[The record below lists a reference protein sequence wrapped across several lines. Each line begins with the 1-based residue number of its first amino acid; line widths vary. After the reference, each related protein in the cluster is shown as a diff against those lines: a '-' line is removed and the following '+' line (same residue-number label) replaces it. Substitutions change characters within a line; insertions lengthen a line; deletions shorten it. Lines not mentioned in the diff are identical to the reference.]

1 MDKFLTFSVVGL
13 STAAIYA
20 VIASGLVLTYTTTGV
35 FNFAHGAI
43 GMLGA
48 FAYWQLRVDWHWSTP
63 FALAFVL
70 LVLAPLFGVFLEV
83 VVMRGLQ
90 GTSEVTKI
98 VVSIGLLA
106 AMIGLANWIWSPS
119 VGRSLIPFYDSKKP
133 IAVFSTTV
141 SYHQA
146 ITMGVAILV
155 ALGLRFLLYRTRIG
169 IAMRASVDDH
179 SLATLNGAR
188 PARVAMLAWATGCIL
203 AAIGGI
209 LIAPGAGLDAGI
221 LSLLI
226 VNAYAAAII
235 GRLRSLP
242 LTFLGAVILGLT
254 DAYLQGYLP
263 ANSQY
268 LQGLRIASPAIVL
281 FIVLLLIPNPR
292 LRGHVRSREYF
303 PSPSWSG
310 ALALAGVTVLG
321 AAVLATTLSPADA
334 TVYVRIF
341 PFAIFALSLVP
352 ITGFAGK
359 ISLCQLS
366 FAAIGASVWAQW
378 GNHGNPVYILVAAL
392 VAAAVGAL
400 VALPALRLSGI
411 YLALATA
418 AFAVTLDR
426 WIWTLPPIRIFGLF
440 TLDLFQTGSASAVP
454 LKLFGYSFDTAPRQ
468 MMMFGVTLALLT
480 LLVVWIRRSAFGRRL
495 LAMRDSEAACATLGM
510 RLVATKAAVFAIS
523 AGMAGLGGALYASQ
537 LASIQVGN
545 FDFITG
551 LPVLLA
557 AVIGGMAYAGTGLFS
572 GVTLQAGLPLLSQI
586 GTFFANLA
594 GLLPGL
600 AGIGLGRNPNGAI
613 SDLRDAFG
621 QAWRDKRI
629 FAAIAGG
636 EIVIWLL
643 RVADVY
649 KNWPYVIFAIVYGL
663 AWLLSVAGADR
674 MAQLRAARGPQPHTV
689 PLEWVGVTEPWH
701 EDDEAELD
709 RQLAMSGAEL
719 HGVS

>member
-1 MDKFLTFSVVGL
+1 
-13 STAAIYA
+13 
-20 VIASGLVLTYTTTGV
+20 
-35 FNFAHGAI
+35 
-43 GMLGA
+43 
-48 FAYWQLRVDWHWSTP
+48 VDWGWSTP
-63 FALAFVL
+63 LALFVVL
-70 LVLAPLFGVFLEV
+70 FVLAPLFGVFFEA

-90 GTSEVTKI
+90 GTGEVTKI

-119 VGRSLIPFYDSKKP
+119 ENHTLSKFYDASAP
-133 IAVFSTTV
+133 IKVFSTTV

-155 ALGLRFLLYRTRIG
+155 AIGLRFLLYRTRNG

-179 SLATLNGAR
+179 SLARLNGAR
-188 PARVAMLAWATGCIL
+188 PALVAMLAWATGCVL
-203 AAIGGI
+203 AAIGGV
-209 LIAPGAGLDAGI
+209 LIAPGAGLDAGL

-254 DAYLQGYLP
+254 DAYLTAYLG
-263 ANSQY
+263 NSEY
-268 LQGLRIASPAIVL
+268 LAGLRLASPAILL

-292 LRGHVRSREYF
+292 LRGHARTREYF

-310 ALALAGVTVLG
+310 ALALAALTVFG
-321 AAVLATTLSPADA
+321 AAIMASTLSASDA
-334 TVYVRIF
+334 TIYVRIF

-352 ITGFAGK
+352 LTGFAGQ

-366 FAAIGASVWAQW
+366 FAAIGASIWAQW
-378 GNHGNPVYILVAAL
+378 GTHGNPIYLLVAAL
-392 VAAAVGAL
+392 VAAVIGAL
-400 VALPALRLSGI
+400 IALPALRLSGI

-426 WIWTLPPIRIFGLF
+426 WIWPMPPIKIFGTF
-440 TLDLFQTGSASAVP
+440 TLNLFQTGSVSAAPVT
-454 LKLFGYSFDTAPRQ
+454 LFGYEFDTASRQ
-468 MMMFGVTLALLT
+468 MMLLATVLALLT

-510 RLVATKAAVFAIS
+510 RLLMTKTAVFAIS

-537 LASIQVGN
+537 LQSVQINTFN
-545 FDFITG
+545 FIVG

-557 AVIGGMAYAGTGLFS
+557 AVIGGMAYAGTGAFS
-572 GVTLQAGLPLLSQI
+572 GLSLQAGLPLLAKI
-586 GTFFANLA
+586 GPFFANLA
-594 GLLPGL
+594 VLLPGL

-621 QAWRDKRI
+621 RAWRDKRI
-629 FAAIAGG
+629 FAAIIGG
-636 EIVIWLL
+636 ELVIWLL

-649 KNWPYVIFAIVYGL
+649 KNWAYVILAGVWGL

-674 MAQLRAARGPQPHTV
+674 LAEQRAARGPQPHTV

-701 EDDEAELD
+701 DDDRRELD
-709 RQLAMSGAEL
+709 RQLALSGAEVPS
-719 HGVS
+719 GT

>member
-1 MDKFLTFSVVGL
+1 MDKFLTFTVVGL

-35 FNFAHGAI
+35 FNFAQGAI
-43 GMLGA
+43 GMLAA
-48 FAYWQLRVDWHWSTP
+48 FTYWQLRVDWHWATP
-63 FALAFVL
+63 VALAVVL
-70 LVLAPLFGVFLEV
+70 LVLAPLFGVFLEA

-90 GTSEVTKI
+90 GTAEVTKI

-119 VGRSLIPFYDSKKP
+119 VGRSLVPFYDGKP
-133 IAVFSTTV
+133 PINIFSTSV

-155 ALGLRFLLYRTRIG
+155 AIALRFLLYRTRTG
-169 IAMRASVDDH
+169 IAMRASVDDR

-188 PARVAMLAWATGCIL
+188 PAVIAMLAWATGCVL

-209 LIAPGAGLDAGI
+209 LIAPGSGLDAGL

-242 LTFLGAVILGLT
+242 LTFLGAVILGLA
-254 DAYLQGYLP
+254 DAYLSAYLP
-263 ANSQY
+263 ARSGY
-268 LQGLRIASPAIVL
+268 LQGLRLASPAIIL

-292 LRGHVRSREYF
+292 LRGHARTREYF

-310 ALALAGVTVLG
+310 ALALAGLTVLAG
-321 AAVLATTLSPADA
+321 AVLASTLSASDA
-334 TVYVRIF
+334 TIYVRIF

-352 ITGFAGK
+352 LTGFAGR

-366 FAAIGASVWAQW
+366 FAAIGAAVWAQW
-378 GNHGNPVYILVAAL
+378 GTHGNPAYMLVAAL
-392 VAAAVGAL
+392 VAGVIGAL
-400 VALPALRLSGI
+400 IALPALRLSGI

-426 WIWTLPPIRIFGLF
+426 WIWILPPIRVFGLF
-440 TLDLFQTGSASAVP
+440 TLNLFETGTTSASSVSI
-454 LKLFGYSFDTAPRQ
+454 FGYSFDTASRS
-468 MMMFGVTLALLT
+468 MVLMSIVLALLT

-510 RLVATKAAVFAIS
+510 RLVATKAAVFGIS
-523 AGMAGLGGALYASQ
+523 AAMAGLGGALYASQ
-537 LASIQVGN
+537 LQSIQAGN

-557 AVIGGMAYAGTGLFS
+557 AVIGGMAYAGTGMFS
-572 GVTLQAGLPLLSQI
+572 GITLEAGLPLLSKI
-586 GTFFANLA
+586 GPFFANFA

-621 QAWRDKRI
+621 GAWRDKRI
-629 FAAIAGG
+629 FAAVVGG

-649 KNWPYVIFAIVYGL
+649 KNWTYVILAGVWGL
-663 AWLLSVAGADR
+663 AWLLGVAAVDR
-674 MAQLRAARGPQPHTV
+674 LAQQRAARKPDAHTV
-689 PLEWVGVTEPWH
+689 PLEWVGIAEPWH
-701 EDDEAELD
+701 EGDGDELE
-709 RQLAMSGAEL
+709 RRLAMTGAEL